1 MNEPINS
8 EKERTKAAKDFDKGG
23 IPWHQGCF
31 SIIINDGEGL
41 LDQIFFLTNSYTIRY
56 FYPCDF
62 FFCVFIYLL

>member
-8 EKERTKAAKDFDKGG
+8 EKESNKGSQDFDKGG

-41 LDQIFFLTNSYTIRY
+41 LDQ
-56 FYPCDF
+56 F
-62 FFCVFIYLL
+62 FF